1 MKIDEIGNGK
11 KEKFHEKK
19 GKKVLTKTQTC
30 INRGFAKNAK
40 NTIYCIRKKYLALY
54 LVDKKSWICY
64 NEEDLVAVK
73 ESCWI
78 FVTVHTYGANSNR
91 IQPIYNSPSAKG
103 WIHGCSTFLAHSFD
117 SKCQACE

>member
-30 INRGFAKNAK
+30 INRGFAKIAK

-73 ESCWI
+73 ESSWI
-78 FVTVHTYGANSNR
+78 IVTVHTYCANSNGYFTVVNERKKEHEGYQAGWKCCR
-91 IQPIYNSPSAKG
+91 I
-103 WIHGCSTFLAHSFD
+103 
-117 SKCQACE
+117 